1 MKNNGEVLVSVLMTA
16 YNREKFIAH
25 AIESVLSSTYK
36 NFELIIVDDCSTDNT
51 ISIAQEFAAKDKRVY
66 ILKNEYNL
74 TQFPN
79 RNKAAVFAKG
89 KYIKYVDSDDT
100 IYPWSLQYCVEM
112 MEKYPD
118 AGMGVLYLKNEIA
131 DEYLVPERA
140 IKKNYFQSTIL
151 NIGPGATI
159 LRTELFRKA
168 DYYTVN
174 YGIPSDMYF
183 NLKMANLYP
192 VVLLKKNF
200 FFYRTHEGQEL
211 NNRYSYLQ
219 YNYRYL
225 KDAFNLP
232 GFPLTAEQKKYLL
245 RRQRF
250 WYVRDFMVYVKNT
263 GKIKQAIRAAVHSGM
278 SLFNFISSL
287 SELLLIQ
294 LKIKKN
300 Y

>member
-1 MKNNGEVLVSVLMTA
+1 
-16 YNREKFIAH
+16 
-25 AIESVLSSTYK
+25 VLSSTYT
-36 NFELIIVDDCSTDNT
+36 NFELIIVDDGSADNT
-51 ISIAQEFAAKDKRVY
+51 VMIANEFA
-66 ILKNEYNL
+66 KNDRRITVFRNVRNL

-79 RNKAAVFAKG
+79 RNRAAGLAKG

-112 MEKYPD
+112 MEKYPA
-118 AGMGVLYLKNEIA
+118 AGMGVLYLKDEIN
-131 DEYLVPERA
+131 DEYLLQENA
-140 IKKNYFQSTIL
+140 IKKNYFQSTLL
-151 NIGPGATI
+151 NICPGATI

-168 DYYTVN
+168 GYYDVN

-192 VVLLKKNF
+192 VVLLKKDF

-225 KDAFNLP
+225 KDAFKLP
-232 GFPLTAEQKKYLL
+232 GFPLNSEQKKYLL

-250 WYVRDFMVYVKNT
+250 WYVRDFLVYTKNT
-263 GKIKQAIRAAVHSGM
+263 GKIGKAVKAAYHSGL
-278 SLFNFISSL
+278 SFINFISGL
-287 SELLLIQ
+287 VELLLIQ
-294 LKIKKN
+294 LRLKRN